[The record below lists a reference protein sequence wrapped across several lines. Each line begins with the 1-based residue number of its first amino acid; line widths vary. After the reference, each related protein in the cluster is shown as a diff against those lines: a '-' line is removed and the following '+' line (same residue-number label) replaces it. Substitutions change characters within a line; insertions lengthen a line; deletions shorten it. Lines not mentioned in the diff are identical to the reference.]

1 MSCREPFP
9 FFISVIPSF
18 ERSRKLCRELQLSS
32 PSLLP
37 CLFIFPLSSA
47 LPLLPRALIT
57 NERESLWSDFAFC
70 FSVVVHANSWWHC
83 CSEPPRPR
91 VWMKRR
97 NFVLL
102 SSSAFSPFADSGY
115 WNYARRVVKRVIKG
129 LKTFYCFNRISFFV
143 LFIKFASFMNNKRAT
158 ELFYFRFFFVVW
170 LRFWCWRGF
179 CENSSC
185 LCFVSLF
192 FVVFPRFEC
201 QNFFPLRFL
210 QLFMCLALFRHF
222 IWTAL
227 GLSLKRNHRILTN
240 RPEQNVCQTIGN
252 GKTKIGKK
260 FSAQIFFFGDEIY
273 SAIEK
278 AFN

>member
-1 MSCREPFP
+1 MPWTISIFYLCHSILRAISKTVSGASIVVSEP
-9 FFISVIPSF
+9 
-18 ERSRKLCRELQLSS
+18 LA
-32 PSLLP
+32 
-37 CLFIFPLSSA
+37 LFIYLSLVISTA
-47 LPLLPRALIT
+47 AVASRTHHKRARITLI
-57 NERESLWSDFAFC
+57 RFC
-70 FSVVVHANSWWHC
+70 
-83 CSEPPRPR
+83 
-91 VWMKRR
+91 
-97 NFVLL
+97 VLL
-102 SSSAFSPFADSGY
+102 FCRCSCKQLMTLLLRAPPTPSVNEKKEFRSPFVVCLLSV
-115 WNYARRVVKRVIKG
+115 RRLRLLELCSTSSEKSHKR

-260 FSAQIFFFGDEIY
+260 VFCSNFFFGDEIY